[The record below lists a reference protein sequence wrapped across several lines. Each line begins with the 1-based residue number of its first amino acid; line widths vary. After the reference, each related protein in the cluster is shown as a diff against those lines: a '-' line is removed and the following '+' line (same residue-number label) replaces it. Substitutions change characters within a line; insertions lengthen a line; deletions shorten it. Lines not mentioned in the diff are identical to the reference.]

1 MSQKTPTIAIR
12 LLGFSPKEEDTFST
26 VLAVVRE
33 KGYRY
38 LCLKHG
44 SLQDPDIYIVNA
56 EELKALATLSDL
68 NPGDAQPVL
77 LIGKTDI
84 SLPYPVMPR
93 PIRWRK
99 LFDILDELIERRQLL
114 LTTLSAF
121 HAVAVPERRRRVRL
135 DMDLTDPLE
144 YQKMRRAVP
153 AGGGILIVDKDHR
166 FREYVAGI
174 MDRYGVAVTLAGDE
188 RSALM
193 LDRNNRH
200 ALTMINT
207 STPELDPYRLC
218 ADLKKQNADH
228 KTTVIFLIDKS
239 FAYKQPAAERAG
251 CDGFLNKPLS
261 RKLVLL
267 TIQKFLH
274 LR

>member
-26 VLAVVRE
+26 VLAVARE

-38 LCLKHG
+38 LVLKPG
-44 SLQDPDIYIVNA
+44 SLQDPDLYIVNA
-56 EELKALATLSDL
+56 EDIKALATLSDL

-77 LIGKTDI
+77 LVGKTSI
-84 SLPYPVMPR
+84 SLPYPAMPR

-99 LFDILDELIERRQLL
+99 LLEILDDLIDRRQML
-114 LTTLSAF
+114 LTTLSAY
-121 HAVAVPERRRRVRL
+121 HAVAVPERRRRERL
-135 DMDLTDPLE
+135 DLDLTDPAE
-144 YQKMRRAVP
+144 YQKMRRATP
-153 AGGGILIVDKDHR
+153 AGGILVVDKDNR

-174 MDRYGVAVTLAGDE
+174 MDRYGVPVTLACDE

-207 STPELDPYRLC
+207 STPDVDPYRLC
-218 ADLKKQNADH
+218 GEIKKQHAGH

-239 FAYKQPAAERAG
+239 FGYKPAAAESAG